1 LSVLASFIYVNGII
15 TTITHKK
22 LVVISLMRSTKK
34 EKQNGYTYTNQ
45 SLKTRI
51 NNNEFVKTIRKKL
64 MEERSKKHSSI

>member
-1 LSVLASFIYVNGII
+1 MSVLASFIYVNGII
-15 TTITHKK
+15 TTINHKK
-22 LVVISLMRSTKK
+22 LVVFSLMRSTKK

-45 SLKTRI
+45 SVKTRI

>member
-1 LSVLASFIYVNGII
+1 
-15 TTITHKK
+15 
-22 LVVISLMRSTKK
+22 MRDNKK

-45 SLKTRI
+45 SVKTRI

>member
-1 LSVLASFIYVNGII
+1 MSVLASFIYIKGII

-22 LVVISLMRSTKK
+22 LVVFSLMRDNKK
-34 EKQNGYTYTNQ
+34 GKQNGYTYTNQ
-45 SLKTRI
+45 SVKTRI